1 MSRAH
6 SAVGKS
12 PPGSHGQG
20 EEAGNTGH
28 RLACPRLGLTICT
41 RAWRPASWPG
51 RREAAALPACR
62 PACGQAE
69 GWSFAQGLHA
79 WVLTLGVTRSP
90 RGQPLC
96 GCACVLVCYGYST
109 SMVLCRGEAVHAEVS
124 PTISGGVYRH
134 GHGMA
139 MLICRLMT
147 AHVHPSLHLSR
158 ACKMMPCVHVRL

>member
-51 RREAAALPACR
+51 PGEAAALPACR

-90 RGQPLC
+90 RGQPLH
-96 GCACVLVCYGYST
+96 GCACAHVCYGYST
-109 SMVLCRGEAVHAEVS
+109 S
-124 PTISGGVYRH
+124 PGVR
-134 GHGMA
+134 
-139 MLICRLMT
+139 
-147 AHVHPSLHLSR
+147 VR
-158 ACKMMPCVHVRL
+158 ACRSEADYLWGCIQAWPWYGHAHLQDHDCTCAPIFALVTSV